1 MREVLGGLPCLIYL
15 PFTWDEEEA
24 ERYLKLSHR
33 QRIHE
38 LDARGA
44 HIDPDD
50 LVMPL
55 SLACRQRAL
64 QGPLRLPLTMESHVM
79 ICILPKLYVGY
90 AADIYTSVSQCQYPT
105 RL

>member
-24 ERYLKLSHR
+24 ERYLKLPQR
-33 QRIHE
+33 QRMHQ
-38 LDARGA
+38 LDARGG
-44 HIDPDD
+44 HIGPDG

-55 SLACRQRAL
+55 GLACRQRAL

-79 ICILPKLYVGY
+79 ICILLKLYVDY
-90 AADIYTSVSQCQYPT
+90 AADIYTSVS
-105 RL
+105 